1 MSWKTSLRSVS
12 VIARGTVLSS
22 ILLIGLIGTAA
33 IPVDAQQEAGA
44 GVGPG
49 PMGEPAAPRM
59 NGAAPASDRS
69 GVAGSGPAPEAT
81 HSAADAVLDA
91 IGDRTL
97 RALAREVL
105 DRNPGLD
112 AARQRAEA
120 ARQMAPQVGSLPDP
134 MAGLTAFLLTPETR
148 TGPQNAMVSL
158 SQRFPWFG
166 KLDLRS
172 QRALAAAAAAG
183 AQAEAKAL
191 ELVTETRRLAYELA
205 FLDQWRDIVRADRS
219 ILDHYEELAE
229 SRYTAGVG
237 LGQSVIKIQAE
248 LTKDE
253 TRLLQIA
260 DRRATVVAQ
269 INALRDR
276 PAGMEIE
283 PPALPE
289 APDRSQSPGE
299 LMAQLERQALAARPE
314 IARADAEISAA
325 ETGTKLADLERFPD
339 VTVGLSYTQ
348 VGKRE
353 DEPGRI
359 NPPPGNGDDILGL
372 TASVNLPVWR
382 DRIEAGLEEALAR
395 RRAAESDRQ
404 AVAAGIDRSLGELT
418 ERLDLTWRQLRLFD
432 DVLIIQA
439 EESLSSA
446 ESAYS
451 AGSINALD
459 LLDAERV
466 LLDVRT
472 STARARA
479 DWAITLARLEGAVG
493 RPIDLASTPPSD
505 ESSDESSER
514 TSGAGAPP
522 QVGAPAAATH
532 EMDEG
537 VAP

>member
-1 MSWKTSLRSVS
+1 MSRFSSGVARVGRPVS
-12 VIARGTVLSS
+12 ALS
-22 ILLIGLIGTAA
+22 ILLTCLLASPIFAERPPSPDDGTSPA
-33 IPVDAQQEAGA
+33 PMDAGA
-44 GVGPG
+44 P
-49 PMGEPAAPRM
+49 PPP
-59 NGAAPASDRS
+59 PS
-69 GVAGSGPAPEAT
+69 
-81 HSAADAVLDA
+81 SAAARAVLGSID
-91 IGDRTL
+91 DPTL
-97 RALAREVL
+97 RALADEVL
-105 DRNPGLD
+105 ARNPELD
-112 AARQRAEA
+112 AARQRAAA
-120 ARQMAPQVGSLPDP
+120 ARQMAPQAGSLPDP

-183 AQAEAKAL
+183 AEAEARAL

-205 FLDQWRDIVRADRS
+205 FLDGWRDIVRSDRS
-219 ILDHYEELAE
+219 VLDHYEELAE
-229 SRYTAGVG
+229 SRYSAGVG
-237 LGQSVIKIQAE
+237 IGQSVIKIQAE
-248 LTKDE
+248 ITRDE
-253 TRLLQIA
+253 SRLLQIA
-260 DRRATVVAQ
+260 DRRSTIAARL
-269 INALRDR
+269 NALRDR
-276 PAGMEIE
+276 PASLSIE
-283 PPALPE
+283 APALPE
-289 APDRSQSPGE
+289 PRDSSGLAGRLGSGLDSE
-299 LMAQLERQALAARPE
+299 LGRRALEARPE

-325 ETGTKLADLERFPD
+325 EKGTELADLARFPD
-339 VTVGLSYTQ
+339 VTVGLTYTQ
-348 VGKRE
+348 VGARE
-353 DEPGRI
+353 DAAGRA
-359 NPPPGNGDDILGL
+359 NPPQGNGDDILGV

-395 RRAAESDRQ
+395 KRAAESARR
-404 AVAAGIDRSLGELT
+404 AVAAGIGRDLGELT
-418 ERLDLTWRQLRLFD
+418 ERLDLTWRQLRLYD

-493 RPIDLASTPPSD
+493 RPIDL
-505 ESSDESSER
+505 SSEM
-514 TSGAGAPP
+514 TSEEPSGADSPP
-522 QVGAPAAATH
+522 QAGASADAAHA
-532 EMDEG
+532 MDEG